1 MNLLRRVFM
10 RMKLKLIIAA
20 LFVALATIGFD
31 CINDPLIVSV
41 NLDPIE
47 ACWNV
52 NTGPGN
58 FNQTAGPFEIKSF
71 IPSGYEDDVTGL
83 RIYDITVHVHGP
95 HPNGVVSGDGY
106 FRLDGGTE
114 YHLLSFSGQYSS
126 FETDVS
132 VLNPGGLLTIDP
144 AGMTALVTAISDP
157 AHLPNQIVVR
167 GSGTGPAVTQTFQ
180 VCCVLKF
187 QASAKAN

>member
-1 MNLLRRVFM
+1 MK
-10 RMKLKLIIAA
+10 MKLTLAA
-20 LFVALATIGFD
+20 LFVALATMGFD
-31 CINDPLIVSV
+31 CINDPLIVAV

-52 NTGPGN
+52 STGPGN
-58 FNQTAGPFEIKSF
+58 FDQTAGPFKISNF

-83 RIYDITVHVHGP
+83 RIYDITVHVKGA
-95 HPNGVVSGDGY
+95 HPSGVVTGDGY
-106 FRLDGGTE
+106 FRLDGGSE
-114 YHLLSFSGQYSS
+114 YHLLRFSGQYSA

-144 AGMTALVTAISDP
+144 AGMSALVAAISDP
-157 AHLPNQIVVR
+157 ARLPTQIVVR
-167 GSGTGPAVTQTFQ
+167 GSGAGPAVTTTFQ

>member
-1 MNLLRRVFM
+1 M
-10 RMKLKLIIAA
+10 RMKMIIGA
-20 LFVALATIGFD
+20 LFVALATMGFD
-31 CINDPLIVSV
+31 CINDPLIVAV

-52 NTGPGN
+52 NTGSGN
-58 FNQTAGPFEIKSF
+58 FGQTAGPFEIKSF
-71 IPSGYEDDVTGL
+71 IPSGYEDDITAL
-83 RIYDITVHVHGP
+83 RIYDITVHVKGA
-95 HPNGVVSGDGY
+95 HPSGVVTGDGY
-106 FRLDGGTE
+106 FRFPGFASDSTE
-114 YHLLSFSGQYSS
+114 HHLLHFSGQYSA

-144 AGMTALVTAISDP
+144 AGMSALVTAIIDP
-157 AHLPNQIVVR
+157 ARLPNQIVVR